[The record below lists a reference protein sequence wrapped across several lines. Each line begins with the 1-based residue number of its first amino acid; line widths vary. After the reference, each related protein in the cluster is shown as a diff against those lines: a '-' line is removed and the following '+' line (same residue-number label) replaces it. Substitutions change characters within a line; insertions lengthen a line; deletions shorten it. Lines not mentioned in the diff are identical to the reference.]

1 MEHLCGKYCICIHTD
16 NRIIKNVLPTSGLEL
31 FSKMG
36 TNEVREYSVFD
47 LEGAKTVSPG
57 SA

>member
-16 NRIIKNVLPTSGLEL
+16 NRKIQNVLPTSGLEL
-31 FSKMG
+31 FSK
-36 TNEVREYSVFD
+36 TEANEVRKYSVFD
-47 LEGAKTVSPG
+47 LEGAITVSLG

>member
-1 MEHLCGKYCICIHTD
+1 M
-16 NRIIKNVLPTSGLEL
+16 LPTSGLEL